1 MAVNYQRQPSD
12 QETPGT
18 GARVLPQVATS
29 TSGEVPEDAA
39 VGAAATA
46 KPN

>member
-1 MAVNYQRQPSD
+1 MAVNYQRQHSD

-29 TSGEVPEDAA
+29 RDVPEDAA

-46 KPN
+46 QPT